1 MKTLTSQELSAAD
14 AGSYYT
20 ILGAGGPLEDWV
32 SAYEKLLE
40 ENEVGKP
47 TEWFQT
53 TGASVNLYAT
63 RVLRGPIAAGD
74 EFQEDLTILM
84 FPLGGL
90 NVSHLV
96 VFKVIMG
103 DRWFD
108 DIIANMAPAD
118 D

>member
-1 MKTLTSQELSAAD
+1 MKTLTNRELAA
-14 AGSYYT
+14 AEKGSYYT

-32 SAYEKLLE
+32 SGYEKLLE

-53 TGASVNLYAT
+53 TGANVNLYAT

-90 NVSHLV
+90 NMRRLAVL
-96 VFKVIMG
+96 KVMTQ